1 MNIPNPYTLPVISF
15 VGGSTQELLFHT
27 FYYENNERFDLTYC
41 EANFAIVNYVN
52 KYGVPVL
59 TKKMEIYSDEGT
71 TDQAPNTLRVV
82 LNPSDTVALNGKY
95 VYQIS
100 LRDKSGRVE
109 IPNQGIMLITNNI
122 DKSYIQ

>member
-52 KYGVPVL
+52 KYGMPVL
-59 TKKMEIYSDEGT
+59 TKKMDIYLDEDT

-100 LRDKSGRVE
+100 IRDKSGRVE